1 MQPPTSCCR
10 RNVHDSLKYVRNGPA
25 PALIE
30 SITHINDRITAKSP
44 TMLPT
49 PAKWPGI
56 FYALEYVRKVHID
69 IRFVYVNY
77 TQVGI

>member
-10 RNVHDSLKYVRNGPA
+10 RNVHDSLKYDRYGPA

-44 TMLPT
+44 TM
-49 PAKWPGI
+49 WPGI
-56 FYALEYVRKVHID
+56 FYALEYVRNVHFE

-77 TQVGI
+77 TQMGI